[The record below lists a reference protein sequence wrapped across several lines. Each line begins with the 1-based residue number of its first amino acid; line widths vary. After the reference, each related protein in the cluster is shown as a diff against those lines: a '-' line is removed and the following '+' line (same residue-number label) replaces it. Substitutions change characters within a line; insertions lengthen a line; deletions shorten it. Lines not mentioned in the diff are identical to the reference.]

1 MSSDHIPE
9 LSYKNIAAFDPATL
23 SILSEALKNHGFFTI
38 IDHGI
43 NDNLLDDS
51 YDLAKKFFDLDETVK
66 INYSRPEHGGARG
79 YTPFGK
85 ETALGEKV
93 PDLKEFWHH
102 GPQVDNTYD
111 DRIKGNLSVKE
122 IDNFGSHFDDLFTC
136 LNDLGMGVLSA
147 IANVLDLDKDFF
159 NKWVLKGN
167 SVLRLIHYPPVRD
180 SSNLQRA
187 RAHEDINL
195 ITLLVGAEE
204 SGLEVLSKSGKWIP
218 IESRSK
224 SIVCNIGDMMQLVT
238 RGKLRSTTHRV
249 VEYGKGEPKS
259 RYSMPFFLHPSPE
272 IILKS
277 IVDDSE
283 DSVSAHDFLEERIR
297 AIKLY

>member
-111 DRIKGNLSVKE
+111 DRIKGNISVKE
-122 IDNFGSHFDDLFTC
+122 IDKFNPHFDTLFTS
-136 LNDLGMGVLSA
+136 LNNVGMGVLSA
-147 IANVLDLDKDFF
+147 IAKVLDLDKDFF
-159 NKWVLKGN
+159 NNWVVKGN
-167 SVLRLIHYPPVRD
+167 SVLRLIPV
-180 SSNLQRA
+180 SYTHL
-187 RAHEDINL
+187 
-195 ITLLVGAEE
+195 TL
-204 SGLEVLSKSGKWIP
+204 P
-218 IESRSK
+218 
-224 SIVCNIGDMMQLVT
+224 
-238 RGKLRSTTHRV
+238 TT
-249 VEYGKGEPKS
+249 
-259 RYSMPFFLHPSPE
+259 
-272 IILKS
+272 
-277 IVDDSE
+277 
-283 DSVSAHDFLEERIR
+283 
-297 AIKLY
+297 

>member
-1 MSSDHIPE
+1 MSSDLIPE

-66 INYSRPEHGGARG
+66 NNYSRPEHGGARG

-102 GPQVDNTYD
+102 GPQVDGTYD
-111 DRIKGNLSVKE
+111 KRIKANLSVKE
-122 IDNFGSHFDDLFTC
+122 IDNFGSHFDDLFTS

-159 NKWVLKGN
+159 DNWVLKGN
-167 SVLRLIHYPPVRD
+167 SVLRLIHYPPVSD

-238 RGKLRSTTHRV
+238 RGKLKSTTHRV
-249 VEYGKGEPKS
+249 VEYGEGEPKS

-283 DSVSAHDFLEERIR
+283 ESVSAHDFLEERIR